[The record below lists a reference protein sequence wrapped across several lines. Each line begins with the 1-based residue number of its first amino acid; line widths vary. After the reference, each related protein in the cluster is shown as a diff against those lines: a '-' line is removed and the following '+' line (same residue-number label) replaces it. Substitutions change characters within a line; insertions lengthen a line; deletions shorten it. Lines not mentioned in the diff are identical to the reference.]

1 MKVLIVEDDAV
12 SRKMIEMIMKPLTK
26 EYSLAKDG
34 EIALDFFNES
44 VESKSN
50 YDLVLLDIMLPK
62 MDGQTLL
69 LKFRQKEKEYNL
81 LGNKGSKIIMVSAL
95 GDAGNVME
103 AFKNQCDG
111 YLTKPYNKNSLMI
124 ELKKLE
130 LID

>member
-12 SRKMIEMIMKPLTK
+12 SRKMIEMLMKPLVDK
-26 EYSLAKDG
+26 YDLAKDG
-34 EIALDFFNES
+34 LIAMDFF
-44 VESKSN
+44 SKALETKEI

-69 LKFRQKEKEYNL
+69 QEFRKLETKNSI
-81 LGNKGSKIIMVSAL
+81 LGSSGCKIIMVSAL
-95 GDAGNVME
+95 SDAGNIME

-111 YLTKPYNKNSLMI
+111 YLTKPYDKKNLLD

-130 LID
+130 LIE

>member
-12 SRKMIEMIMKPLTK
+12 SLKMIEMLMKPYAK
-26 EYSLAKDG
+26 KYDLAKDG
-34 EIALDFFNES
+34 LIANDYFN
-44 VESKSN
+44 KSIDSGDYYN
-50 YDLVLLDIMLPK
+50 LVLLDIMLPK

-69 LKFRQKEKEYNL
+69 HEFRKKELEN
-81 LGNKGSKIIMVSAL
+81 GITGSKGCKIIMVSAL
-95 GDAGNVME
+95 NDSGNVME

-111 YLTKPYNKNSLMI
+111 YLTKPYNKNSLTA